1 MYILSSEILIIS
13 FSRKHACN
21 ARETHM
27 GQAGTNFHSL
37 PTCLTIYRIM
47 LNVPVNYLKLFY
59 NSISIVDTQIFYII
73 IIGNL
78 AFVIWTHIEQI
89 DQG

>member
-1 MYILSSEILIIS
+1 MYVLSSDILIIS
-13 FSRKHACN
+13 FSRKHTCT

-27 GQAGTNFHSL
+27 SQAGTNFHCL
-37 PTCLTIYRIM
+37 PPTCLTIYLIM
-47 LNVPVNYLKLFY
+47 LNVPVNYLKLLY
-59 NSISIVDTQIFYII
+59 NSIVDTYFYII
-73 IIGNL
+73 IISNL